1 MKGKESFYLILEFMS
16 GILTEMLTGLPL
28 VLIMR

>member
-1 MKGKESFYLILEFMS
+1 MKGKESFYLILEFMN